1 MKKKEIIL
9 RAIKVRSFEQKLL
22 ELYTEGHL
30 NGTVHTCI
38 GQELTPSTLVE
49 FLVQGDTIF
58 SNHRGHG
65 HYLSWTNDYAGLMNE
80 IIGNKVGCSGGYGGS
95 QHLFFKDKFFSNGIQ
110 GGMSPVAAGYSFIQK
125 EAAKKNISVIF
136 IGDGT

>member
-1 MKKKEIIL
+1 MNEKEIIL
-9 RAIKVRSFEQKLL
+9 RAIKVRFFEQQLLKL
-22 ELYTEGHL
+22 YDEGHL

-49 FLVQGDTIF
+49 FLEEGDTMF

-80 IIGNKVGCSGGYGGS
+80 IIGNSPYFLLVQWSS
-95 QHLFFKDKFFSNGIQ
+95 LHSLNVPSNR
-110 GGMSPVAAGYSFIQK
+110 
-125 EAAKKNISVIF
+125 
-136 IGDGT
+136 T